1 MWAIFLCP
9 QYPSS
14 YKKPNTP
21 PNRRQKM
28 QTTTLEFSK
37 KPSEVRLHKVGL
49 RYPGLFGAYEAD
61 QLMYMLVKL
70 FQQQGSWT
78 PLSWTTI
85 MRCELLHQMTF
96 FNGGEVKSTLLGLE
110 KTGFLALNKT
120 GKYGDQIKSVAPTSK
135 LIDYL
140 AANGY

>member
-1 MWAIFLCP
+1 META
-9 QYPSS
+9 
-14 YKKPNTP
+14 
-21 PNRRQKM
+21 
-28 QTTTLEFSK
+28 TLEFSRQ
-37 KPSEVRLHKVGL
+37 PSEVRLHRVGL

-85 MRCELLHQMTF
+85 MRCELFRQMAF

-110 KTGFLALNKT
+110 KTGYLELEKT
-120 GKYGDQIKSVAPTSK
+120 GKYNDQIVTVAPTAK

-140 AANGY
+140 VANGY

>member
-9 QYPSS
+9 QYSCS
-14 YKKPNTP
+14 LKPNTP
-21 PNRRQKM
+21 PTQEAKM
-28 QTTTLEFSK
+28 ETATLKHSR

-85 MRCELLHQMTF
+85 MRCELLHQMAF

-120 GKYGDQIKSVAPTSK
+120 GKYSDQIQSVAPTVK

-140 AANGY
+140 VANGY